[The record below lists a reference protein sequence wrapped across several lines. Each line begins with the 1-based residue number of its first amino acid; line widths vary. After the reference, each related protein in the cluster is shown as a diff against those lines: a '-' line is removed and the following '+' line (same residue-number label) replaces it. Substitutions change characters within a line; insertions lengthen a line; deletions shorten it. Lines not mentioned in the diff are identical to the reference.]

1 MSETAELTEDYDT
14 LSRVF
19 AALGHPVRLQIL
31 ARALEGEY
39 CVQDLGEHLD
49 RSQPNI
55 SQHLAILRDRG
66 LVVPRRRG
74 KKVCY
79 RLADERLADVLRMV
93 AEIFD

>member
-1 MSETAELTEDYDT
+1 MAEHDELTEDYDGLARLFGA
-14 LSRVF
+14 LS
-19 AALGHPVRLQIL
+19 HPVRLRIL

-55 SQHLAILRDRG
+55 SQHLSVLRDRG
-66 LVVPRRRG
+66 LVIPRRRG

-79 RLADERLADVLRMV
+79 RLADDRLADVLRMAV
-93 AEIFD
+93 ETIE